1 MSLPKYPQTP
11 VAQALCIIGAI
22 LLLLALAMQSRM
34 WLAVFGLQPVAPG
47 GGEYMVALFIGLP
60 LLLLSTLM
68 LVVATASR
76 TWRCKISAML
86 LVPALTVLAG
96 WFGLFLRSFYV

>member
-34 WLAVFGLQPVAPG
+34 WLAVFGWQPVAPG

-60 LLLLSTLM
+60 LL

-96 WFGLFLRSFYV
+96 WVALFLRSLFV

>member
-34 WLAVFGLQPVAPG
+34 WLAVFGWQPVAPG

-60 LLLLSTLM
+60 LLLSTLM

-86 LVPALTVLAG
+86 LVPALTVFAG
-96 WFGLFLRSFYV
+96 WVALFLRSLFV

>member
-34 WLAVFGLQPVAPG
+34 WLAVFGWQPVAPG

-60 LLLLSTLM
+60 LLLSTLM

-96 WFGLFLRSFYV
+96 WVALFLRSLFV